1 MDIQRKISLGFAA
14 CILFLAIAGLGCYR
28 VTQQL
33 IETSFWVAHT
43 NEVETQIALVLANL
57 DGAETGQRGYLLTS
71 DAAYLEP
78 YKNGTAAISNQLL
91 ALKNLTIDNATQ
103 QDRIFKIGMLVGRKL
118 DELADTIDLHQSG
131 NRVEATER
139 VLTGRG
145 KQLLNEIRTIAQ
157 DMVAEEEQLLVQR
170 KQASDSAVQ
179 SAISL
184 FSIGMTL
191 VLTTIGFI
199 SIFLA
204 RNARQYIKE
213 RDTAE
218 LELAGTVG
226 KLERL
231 LAEIKT
237 LEGIIPICAYCKE
250 IRNDKGAW
258 EKLEYYVGSHSNA
271 QFSHGICPECM
282 VKVSAENKLL

>member
-28 VTQQL
+28 LTQQL

-57 DGAETGQRGYLLTS
+57 DGAETGQRGYLLTN

-91 ALKNLTIDNATQ
+91 AVKNLTIDNATQ
-103 QDRIFKIGMLVGRKL
+103 QDRIFKIGILVSRKL

-145 KQLLNEIRTIAQ
+145 KQLMNEIRTIAQ

-170 KQASDSAVQ
+170 KQASDAAVQ

-231 LAEIKT
+231 LSEIKT
-237 LEGIIPICAYCKE
+237 LERIIPICAY
-250 IRNDKGAW
+250 
-258 EKLEYYVGSHSNA
+258 
-271 QFSHGICPECM
+271 
-282 VKVSAENKLL
+282 

>member
-28 VTQQL
+28 LTQQL

-57 DGAETGQRGYLLTS
+57 DGAETGQRGYLLTN

-91 ALKNLTIDNATQ
+91 AVKNLTIDNATQ
-103 QDRIFKIGMLVGRKL
+103 QDRIFKIGILVSRKL

-145 KQLLNEIRTIAQ
+145 KQLMNEIRTIAQ

-170 KQASDSAVQ
+170 KQASDAAVQ

-231 LAEIKT
+231 LSEIKT